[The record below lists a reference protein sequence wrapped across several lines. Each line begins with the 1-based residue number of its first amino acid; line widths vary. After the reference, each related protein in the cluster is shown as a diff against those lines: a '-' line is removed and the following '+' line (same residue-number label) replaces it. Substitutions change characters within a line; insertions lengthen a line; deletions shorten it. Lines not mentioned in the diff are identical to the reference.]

1 MKIVNVEEMRRIE
14 QATDAGG
21 QSYAAMME
29 LAGLAVAGLATA
41 LQMVEPEEHVL
52 VLVGPGN
59 NGGDGLVAARHL
71 REHGHE
77 VTLYIWKRDI
87 KGDDNFRR
95 LKRRRRGLAILW
107 ADNDPNYSTLRE
119 EIGRTTLIVDAL
131 LGTGAARP
139 IEGRLA
145 EILAVVRD
153 EVDTRRRLEAEVMSE
168 PRVGAPRFPIL
179 EAYELGL
186 VHDSPREPLPM
197 DGGLARDPDDFSD
210 EEEPSDEE
218 EGSEGV
224 WGEDWGD
231 DGADLPWLP
240 LPILAVDC
248 PSGLNCDTGAL
259 DPAALTADATVT
271 FALPK
276 WGHMQ
281 YPGAGACG
289 LLSVVDI
296 GVPLELTQDIQVEI
310 LGPNEIRRWL
320 PTRPAN
326 AHKGTFGRVMIAA
339 GSLNYCGAASLSAAA
354 AGRAGAGLVTLA
366 IPAPLHTALAGA
378 LPEVTWLLLP
388 GPEGVHTRAGAAKL
402 IAGLA
407 HYDALLV
414 GPGLTTAEDAQG
426 FIAALC
432 AAGGLLQTNWQGRL
446 VVDADAL
453 NILAQQ
459 PEWPG
464 RLPPGS
470 ILTPHPAEM
479 ARLTGLT
486 VGEVNAQRIA
496 HARRWAAQWGHIV
509 LLKGAHT
516 VIAAP
521 DGRAGV
527 LPFATPTLATAG
539 SGDVLAG
546 AVAAMLAQG
555 LPAFEAA
562 ATGAYL
568 HGHAGLLIERSDG
581 GPHAAIARDIL
592 MHLPEALRHLYT
604 GR

>member
-21 QSYAAMME
+21 QSYTAMME

-41 LQMVEPEEHVL
+41 LLLVEPDEHVL
-52 VLVGPGN
+52 ILVGPGN

-71 REHGHE
+71 RERGHD
-77 VTLYIWKRDI
+77 VTIYLWKRDI
-87 KGDDNFRR
+87 KGDENFRR

-107 ADNDPNYSTLRE
+107 ADNDPDYSKLRE

-131 LGTGAARP
+131 LGTGATRP

-145 EILAVVRD
+145 EILAVVKE
-153 EVDTRRRLEAEVMSE
+153 EVGLRRRLDVEVPAE
-168 PRVGAPRFPIL
+168 PLLGIPRFPIL
-179 EAYELGL
+179 EAYELGRNPEP
-186 VHDSPREPLPM
+186 PRGSLSADRDLDVDLDPEEL
-197 DGGLARDPDDFSD
+197 DGED
-210 EEEPSDEE
+210 EEFEDETAEAFEDDDWDDEE
-218 EGSEGV
+218 
-224 WGEDWGD
+224 
-231 DGADLPWLP
+231 ADLPWPL

-248 PSGLNCDTGAL
+248 PTGLNCDTGAL
-259 DPAALTADATVT
+259 DPAGLTAEATVT

-276 WGHMQ
+276 WGHVQ
-281 YPGAGACG
+281 FPGAGACG
-289 LLSVVDI
+289 LLSVADI
-296 GVPLELTQDIQVEI
+296 GVPAELTSDIQVDL
-310 LGPNEIRRWL
+310 LGPEEVRAWL
-320 PTRPAN
+320 PDRPAN
-326 AHKGTFGRVMIAA
+326 AHKGTFGRAMIAS
-339 GSLNYCGAASLSAAA
+339 GSLSYSGAALLSAAA
-354 AGRAGAGLVTLA
+354 AARAGAGLVTLA
-366 IPAPLHTALAGA
+366 IPAPLHAALAGA
-378 LPEVTWLLLP
+378 LPETTWLLLP
-388 GPEGVHTRAGAAKL
+388 GPEGTHTRAGAAKL

-407 HYDALLV
+407 DYDALLV
-414 GPGLTTAEDAQG
+414 GPGLTTTEDARD
-426 FIAALC
+426 FVSALFS
-432 AAGGLLQTNWQGRL
+432 AEGLPHEAWRGRV

-453 NILAQQ
+453 NSLARLSD
-459 PEWPG
+459 WPA

-470 ILTPHPAEM
+470 ILTPHPGEM

-486 VGEVNAQRIA
+486 VDAVNAQRIA
-496 HARRWAAQWGHIV
+496 NARGAAVQWGHIV

-546 AVAAMLAQG
+546 AIVSLLAQG

-562 ATGAYL
+562 AAGAYI
-568 HGHAGLLIERSDG
+568 HGHAGLLIERQTGMRS
-581 GPHAAIARDIL
+581 AIARDIL
-592 MHLPEALRHLYT
+592 MHLPEALHQIAL